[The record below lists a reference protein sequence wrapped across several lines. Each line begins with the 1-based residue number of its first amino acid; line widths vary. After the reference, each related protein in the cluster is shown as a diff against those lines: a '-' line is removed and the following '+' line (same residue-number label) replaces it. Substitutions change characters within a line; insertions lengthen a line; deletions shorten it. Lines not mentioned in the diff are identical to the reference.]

1 MGVTIGGKPLGALPA
16 NDFSQHLKSTPVKG
30 HSSVQVKNMPEHSTE
45 ETLHKGLVIPL
56 DKLHQLHVSGSSTV
70 NLGNYNSAK
79 ITVGITMPCTKDTLA
94 ESYDFATAWVES
106 KISEATQAVKETG
119 NGG

>member
-1 MGVTIGGKPLGALPA
+1 MGVTIGGKPLGSPS

-30 HSSVQVKNMPEHSTE
+30 HTSVQVKGLPEKSQE

-56 DKLHQLHVSGSSTV
+56 DKLHHLHVSGSSTV

-79 ITVGITMPCTKDTLA
+79 ITVGITMPCTLETLA
-94 ESYDFATAWVES
+94 ESYDFATSWVEG
-106 KISEATQAVKETG
+106 KIGEATQAVKETG
-119 NGG
+119 DGG